1 MLHYRYLDIIEPT
14 IGVFIFI
21 RWGQNRYLFFTVSV
35 YRLFHFH
42 SSLLLQLR
50 YNYDTSHC
58 KCFQCCLFWL
68 PTPSTDLFP
77 LAFSWLRFVAAVR
90 ASIVALLIVHSFGIG
105 RGLLVRAF
113 FGCTC
118 AKFPRVWILFTT
130 DGRTGILSEMTGKLC
145 FARLNQL

>member
-14 IGVFIFI
+14 IGFFI
-21 RWGQNRYLFFTVSV
+21 RRGQNRYLFFSFSVSFV
-35 YRLFHFH
+35 SFVSPPTTTIQVIVNVSNAVCSDFRLFLQICF
-42 SSLLLQLR
+42 LLLFH
-50 YNYDTSHC
+50 DCAS
-58 KCFQCCLFWL
+58 
-68 PTPSTDLFP
+68 
-77 LAFSWLRFVAAVR
+77 LAAAVR
-90 ASIVALLIVHSFGIG
+90 ASIVALLFVHFFGIG